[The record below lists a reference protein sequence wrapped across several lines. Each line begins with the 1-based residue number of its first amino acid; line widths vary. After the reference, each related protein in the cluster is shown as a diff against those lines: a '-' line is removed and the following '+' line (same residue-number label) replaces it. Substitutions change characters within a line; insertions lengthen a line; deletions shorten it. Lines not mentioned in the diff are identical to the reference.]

1 RAGLDPAALASSD
14 KTKMDMGQMREAA
27 GAKAW
32 KDIWG
37 AGQSVAGIDA
47 VLPAAAIVEQL
58 AREYHQ
64 VLAVLKAIPS
74 PN

>member
-1 RAGLDPAALASSD
+1 LASSD
-14 KTKMDMGQMREAA
+14 KTKMDMGQLREAA

-47 VLPAAAIVEQL
+47 VLSAAAIVEQL

-64 VLAVLKAIPS
+64 TLAALKTIPS